1 MYAFASNY
9 PRGNRPRPT
18 SWRRACSRPA
28 MLPLK
33 PRRFRED
40 PMLFCTQCGTA
51 VQDTHQYCAKCGQ
64 QTETSA
70 LVPRG
75 PRFERIPNKTAGP
88 GGSIR
93 RFSQIFGLDPRV
105 AFLTLIVDM
114 MLNAGDLL
122 SMGLL
127 LPVSIAAG
135 IVLGYVVY
143 RAQINWYGDDK
154 ESARIKAL
162 ILGLLTAIPTPIPE
176 ILYIPAGILGL
187 FHGLRRNWQKDS
199 RA

>member
-1 MYAFASNY
+1 
-9 PRGNRPRPT
+9 
-18 SWRRACSRPA
+18 
-28 MLPLK
+28 
-33 PRRFRED
+33 
-40 PMLFCTQCGTA
+40 MLFCTHCGSA
-51 VQDTHQYCAKCGQ
+51 IQDTHEYCGKCGKQ
-64 QTETSA
+64 IDVSA

-75 PRFERIPNKTAGP
+75 ARFQRIPKEP
-88 GGSIR
+88 GTVRPVG
-93 RFSQIFGLDPRV
+93 RFSQLFGLDPRV

-114 MLNAGDLL
+114 MLNAGDLV

-127 LPVSIAAG
+127 LPVSVAAG
-135 IVLGYVVY
+135 VVLAYVVY

-187 FHGLRRNWQKDS
+187 FHGFLRNS
-199 RA
+199 RKESHT